1 MSNWTWIEGAPAKKM
16 QEQMNERTDPRRME
30 IWYARLGYKNNS
42 SVQRGARP
50 VLVLSNDINNALSSV
65 VTVLPMT
72 SKPKKLDL
80 PSHTWI
86 DKEKIEGFTT
96 GALVLAE
103 QITTID
109 QKQLVHRM
117 AVCTDKEVIERIEH
131 SMEAY
136 LGMEKT

>member
-1 MSNWTWIEGAPAKKM
+1 MLNRLWMEGAPARKM
-16 QEQMNERTDPRRME
+16 QEQMNEPRRME
-30 IWYARLGYKNNS
+30 IWYARLGFKSNS
-42 SVQRGARP
+42 SIQGGARP
-50 VLVLSNDINNALSSV
+50 VLILSNDVGNALSSV

-72 SKPKKLDL
+72 SKPKKLNL

-86 DKEKIEGFTT
+86 EKEKIEGFTT

-109 QKQLVHRM
+109 QKQLVYRM
-117 AVCTDKEVIERIEH
+117 AVCTDKEVIEQIEH
-131 SMEAY
+131 SVEAY